1 MQSKLIKSCTL
12 SIFQYTVEFERSLVL
27 QRFWPWACLC
37 GPMNINLS
45 RNQQKNN
52 IGKVKVVFK
61 TFMKNFFSPVKPAVM
76 KWFLFH
82 FVFSRSKLRILPG
95 LPTTTQLRRLRQLL
109 SLVALFKPYWTRKKK
124 SVVLI
129 FYWWYFLALWYWIYF
144 PKSYFLLKFL
154 HFFNSSQRLR
164 RSLLE

>member
-1 MQSKLIKSCTL
+1 MNTNWCVFKEI
-12 SIFQYTVEFERSLVL
+12 SIEIGMINFGMMLLVTAL
-27 QRFWPWACLC
+27 TKETYF
-37 GPMNINLS
+37 S
-45 RNQQKNN
+45 NQQKNN

-82 FVFSRSKLRILPG
+82 FVFSRSKLRIPG
-95 LPTTTQLRRLRQLL
+95 LPTATQLRRLRQLL

-124 SVVLI
+124 SVVL
-129 FYWWYFLALWYWIYF
+129 FLYWWYFLALWYWIYF

-154 HFFNSSQRLR
+154 HFFNSSQWLR
-164 RSLLE
+164 RSLLNRVALE